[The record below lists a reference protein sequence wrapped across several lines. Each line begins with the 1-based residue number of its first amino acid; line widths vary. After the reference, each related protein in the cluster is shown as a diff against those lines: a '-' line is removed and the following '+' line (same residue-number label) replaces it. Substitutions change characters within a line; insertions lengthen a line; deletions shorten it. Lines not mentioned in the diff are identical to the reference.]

1 MRKGAMEQIS
11 RAGQDYLKALF
22 VLESDQREG
31 RDEPVGTTTIAQHL
45 EVTPASAT
53 SMLKKLEMLGL
64 VTYLPYRGASLTP
77 AGAKLALEVI
87 RHHRLIET
95 YLAEALGVPWDEV
108 HAEAEILEHAISEEL
123 EERISAHLGHPTE
136 DPHGHPIPA
145 KDGTLPR
152 SSSERRLWALQE
164 GESTAVG
171 RVPDHEAEALRYL
184 DRLGIRPGARLEV
197 VGRGPVAGPLFVRV
211 EGQDD
216 EVRALSKELA
226 ETVWV
231 S

>member
-1 MRKGAMEQIS
+1 MEKITQ
-11 RAGQDYLKALF
+11 AGQDYVKTLF
-22 VLESDQREG
+22 LLEAERGDGRE
-31 RDEPVGTTTIAQHL
+31 PIGTTVVAQRL

-53 SMLKKLEMLGL
+53 SMLKKLDALGL
-64 VTYLPYRGASLTP
+64 VDYLPYRGASLT
-77 AGAKLALEVI
+77 ASGAKVALEVI

-108 HAEAEILEHAISEEL
+108 HAEAEVLEHALSEEL

-145 KDGTLPR
+145 KDGTMPVM
-152 SSSERRLWALQE
+152 SQRRLWALEE
-164 GESTAVG
+164 GESTEIG
-171 RVPDHEAEALRYL
+171 RVPDHQAEALRYL
-184 DRLGIRPGARLEV
+184 DRLGIRPGAQVEV

-211 EGQDD
+211 EGEGD
-216 EVRALSKELA
+216 EVHALSKELA

-231 S
+231 A